1 MNIDL
6 IALFIAGLG
15 ALIWL
20 IRLEGRVNQV
30 ERYVEVLNTAI
41 KAVESSHNQLAL
53 KVVEDLG
60 KIRESL
66 ARIEGRISDGREIT

>member
-1 MNIDL
+1 MDIV
-6 IALFIAGLG
+6 ALGVTGLG

-30 ERYVEVLNTAI
+30 ERYVEILNTAV

-66 ARIEGRISDGREIT
+66 ARIEGSIGREIS